1 MTTGVL
7 TQLAIALTWMTVGV
21 VGTLVTQ
28 MVLRERAK
36 AAADNARVEREFA
49 PTLARCRPVIAAA
62 RHVRPSWL
70 PAARDRWAGVRKR
83 LDAVR
88 ARLNPIPESDSASAP
103 PPYRPV
109 DQVARDVN
117 DSAWPV
123 VNAAHRPAVAAVGR
137 AEVTVDPGL
146 MDRDFTAWVRR
157 TNELLHQRT
166 DRAVG
171 RADTA
176 LLPVVPKETA
186 DAAVV

>member
-49 PTLARCRPVIAAA
+49 PTLARWRPVIATA
-62 RHVRPSWL
+62 RNVRPSWL

-88 ARLNPIPESDSASAP
+88 ARLNPIPESDAAPP

-117 DSAWPV
+117 SPAWPV
-123 VNAAHRPAVAAVGR
+123 NSAHQPAVAVGR

-146 MDRDFTAWVRR
+146 MDRDFTEWVRR

-171 RADTA
+171 RADTV